1 MPKEVEIKFSLTDKP
16 ALERK
21 LRRLGFRRITPET
34 YEPNTLYDLPG
45 HVLRRRGELLRL
57 RSYGKSWI
65 LTHKAPAA
73 LGGRHKSRIEREVRV
88 ADGEALAG
96 ILQALRLAPVF
107 RYEKFRS
114 EWSDGKGHIVL
125 DRTPIGDYAEI
136 EGPPRWIDAL
146 AHKLDVPSTSYITE
160 SYGDL
165 FQRWKKKNRS
175 QATEMTFRALTKHAP
190 RSAQR

>member
-1 MPKEVEIKFSLTDKP
+1 MPKEVEIKFPLTDKP

-34 YEPNTLYDLPG
+34 YEANTLYDLPG
-45 HVLRRRGELLRL
+45 NVLRRRGELLRL
-57 RSYGKSWI
+57 RRYGTSWI
-65 LTHKAPAA
+65 LTHKAPAGP
-73 LGGRHKSRIEREVRV
+73 GGRHKSRLEQEVRV

-96 ILQALRLAPVF
+96 ILQSLRLVPVF

-114 EWSDGKGHIVL
+114 EWSDGNGHVVL
-125 DRTPIGDYAEI
+125 DRTPIGNYAEI

-146 AHKLDVPSTSYITE
+146 ARKLEVTSSSYITA

-165 FQRWKKKNRS
+165 FQQWKKRNRS
-175 QATEMTFRALTKHAP
+175 QASEMTFRALAKHGSHP
-190 RSAQR
+190 